1 MKPRKSVQFWFPNLW
16 LLLRRPQHVGA
27 SSIAECGLQI
37 ADWKGGATDVEFG
50 RVWYDLSVGI
60 LALPN
65 PIIVSRRTRMPIS
78 TTKIFFGS
86 DRLGSLRMVVVQKSF

>member
-1 MKPRKSVQFWFPNLW
+1 MRIGKAERLM
-16 LLLRRPQHVGA
+16 
-27 SSIAECGLQI
+27 SSL
-37 ADWKGGATDVEFG
+37 VEFG
-50 RVWYDLSVGI
+50 RVWYDLSLGI

-86 DRLGSLRMVVVQKSF
+86 DRLDQVRVGSDFLASMNGT